1 MRTEKQIRASR
12 ENAKK
17 STGPRTTEGK
27 ANSSKNALKH
37 GLMAQDAVIPGEDPA
52 EFDRHLTR
60 LEDTYLPRNYVEK
73 ELVRQI
79 GDAMWRMQRLSRIET
94 AVISASIERTRVY
107 QHDFRVDRIK
117 QGHEGDLQLL
127 GESMLSG
134 TKFLNNLARYDAHLN
149 RRFYRAVEL
158 MMKIRSEE
166 RKSREAQAAAE
177 SLDAASHGPPSGR
190 KRYVPAQ
197 APPPIRAGTNQDRES
212 PPDRPRP
219 VIGFQWGR
227 SPGLPGDEPESARG
241 PNEKL
246 QNEAE
251 IDLTP
256 AETTSYE
263 ATGAIA
269 GPPVSRSTGLPET
282 RGRGLRP
289 LRTPKK
295 VPGNPKEGN
304 QPTKTTTHSSSPTP
318 PTPHRRP
325 NPQKPNARTISHLF
339 IGGRVELRPSGR
351 EAAAGRDNECSCSG
365 IT

>member
-1 MRTEKQIRASR
+1 MRTEKQTRASR

-17 STGPRTTEGK
+17 STGPRTTDGK
-27 ANSSKNALKH
+27 ARASKNALKH

-52 EFDRHLTR
+52 EFDRHLTK

-79 GDAMWRMQRLSRIET
+79 GDAMWRMQRLSRIES

-134 TKFLNNLARYDAHLN
+134 TKFLNNLARYDSHLN

-166 RKSREAQAAAE
+166 RKSREAQAAADD
-177 SLDAASHGPPSGR
+177 STAYRDPSHRNRGVDGSPRFTSPTA
-190 KRYVPAQ
+190 YPE
-197 APPPIRAGTNQDRES
+197 APES
-212 PPDRPRP
+212 PEDRPRP
-219 VIGFQWGR
+219 AIGFQWGR

-241 PNEKL
+241 PNEKS

-251 IDLTP
+251 PNLTP
-256 AETTSYE
+256 AGTTSYK
-263 ATGAIA
+263 ATGAI
-269 GPPVSRSTGLPET
+269 GSPPVSRSAGLPET
-282 RGRGLRP
+282 RGTDPRP
-289 LRTPKK
+289 
-295 VPGNPKEGN
+295 
-304 QPTKTTTHSSSPTP
+304 
-318 PTPHRRP
+318 
-325 NPQKPNARTISHLF
+325 
-339 IGGRVELRPSGR
+339 
-351 EAAAGRDNECSCSG
+351 
-365 IT
+365 

>member
-1 MRTEKQIRASR
+1 MRTEKQISASR
-12 ENAKK
+12 KNAKK

-27 ANSSKNALKH
+27 TNSSKNALKH

-52 EFDRHLTR
+52 EFDRHLTK

-79 GDAMWRMQRLSRIET
+79 GDAMWRMQRLSRIES

-177 SLDAASHGPPSGR
+177 NLDATGPGRPSGR

-197 APPPIRAGTNQDRES
+197 APPPIQNSARQDHE
-212 PPDRPRP
+212 PPEDRPRP
-219 VIGFQWGR
+219 VIGFQQGR

-241 PNEKL
+241 PNTKL

-251 IDLTP
+251 PNLTP
-256 AETTSYE
+256 TGTTCYE
-263 ATGAIA
+263 AAGAIA
-269 GPPVSRSTGLPET
+269 SPLILRNAGLEET
-282 RGRGLRP
+282 CGLDR
-289 LRTPKK
+289 
-295 VPGNPKEGN
+295 
-304 QPTKTTTHSSSPTP
+304 QS
-318 PTPHRRP
+318 
-325 NPQKPNARTISHLF
+325 
-339 IGGRVELRPSGR
+339 
-351 EAAAGRDNECSCSG
+351 
-365 IT
+365 